1 LKISNCSLEI
11 FVAEDAYVF
20 VSHSFFIST
29 NYNLCKRSITAGVNG
44 DSGKSSSGSDVVELD
59 PRL

>member
-29 NYNLCKRSITAGVNG
+29 NYNLCKRSNVAQKASWTGQDRWFKAF
-44 DSGKSSSGSDVVELD
+44 LD
-59 PRL
+59 E